1 MSLRHAAIRVAQ
13 NSNENTIQH
22 AANDMGVGV
31 EGGNGGM
38 GACSLLTD

>member
-22 AANDMGVGV
+22 AANDMGGGV
-31 EGGNGGM
+31 EGGRDGDTN
-38 GACSLLTD
+38 